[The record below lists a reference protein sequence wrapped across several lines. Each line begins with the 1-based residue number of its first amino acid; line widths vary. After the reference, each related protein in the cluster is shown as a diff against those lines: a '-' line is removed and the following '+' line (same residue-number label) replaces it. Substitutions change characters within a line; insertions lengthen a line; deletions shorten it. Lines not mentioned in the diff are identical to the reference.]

1 MKRLENKTV
10 VITGGAS
17 GIGAAISMLFAKEGA
32 IVHLIDTNEVLS
44 QELILQII
52 QNGGSASQHVCDVS
66 IQSEVKHCLGLILG
80 GDKLNILV
88 NNAGIAHIG
97 TAGSTEES
105 DFDRVMR
112 INVKGYYNMIHESLP
127 YMLNNGGS
135 IINIASVAG
144 SVGIKER
151 FAYSTSK
158 AATLGM
164 TLSVAKDYL
173 SAGIRCNSISPAR
186 IHTPFVDK
194 FISENYAGKES
205 EVFDQ
210 LSKTQPL
217 GRMGSPEEVANLAL
231 YLASDEASFLTG
243 CDYLIDGGFVK
254 LNN

>member
-1 MKRLENKTV
+1 MQRLKDKRV
-10 VITGGAS
+10 IITGGAS
-17 GIGAAISMLFAKEGA
+17 GIGAAISTLFAKEGA
-32 IVHLIDTNEVLS
+32 IVHIIDMNESLS
-44 QELILQII
+44 QDLVLQII
-52 QNGGSASQHVCDVS
+52 QNGGKATQLLCDVS
-66 IQSEVKHCLGLILG
+66 VQSEVNHSLNLILND
-80 GDKLNILV
+80 DKMDILV
-88 NNAGIAHIG
+88 NNAGVAHIG
-97 TAGSTEES
+97 TAGTTEES

-127 YMLNNGGS
+127 YMLDNGGS

-158 AATLGM
+158 AAILGM

-173 SAGIRCNSISPAR
+173 TAGIRCNSISPAR

-194 FISENYAGKES
+194 FINDHYAGKEA
-205 EVFDQ
+205 EVFEQ
-210 LSKTQPL
+210 LSKTQPM
-217 GRMGSPEEVANLAL
+217 GRMGSPAEVANLAL